1 MYRPDP
7 FHRDTSLDFYG
18 YNDPPI
24 RNFVSYL
31 PSNDTSTQVVSTHSD
46 ILSLTPDKALAIAHE
61 KYKNKWIDTFFEG
74 YSCENNILYNHNS
87 VNRKYIK
94 LDQMAV
100 QYRLLIQIQQYLHHI
115 PKFLDR
121 FLQ

>member
-1 MYRPDP
+1 MPDNSLKAFFSLASLQATLTIGRSGPKSFVYRPDP

-46 ILSLTPDKALAIAHE
+46 ILSLTPDKALQLHM
-61 KYKNKWIDTFFEG
+61 KNIRISGLILFLKDTVAKTIFF
-74 YSCENNILYNHNS
+74 IIIT
-87 VNRKYIK
+87 R
-94 LDQMAV
+94 
-100 QYRLLIQIQQYLHHI
+100 
-115 PKFLDR
+115 
-121 FLQ
+121 